1 MKVLNKLQPINH
13 FINLQYTPPPAA
25 PPAAP
30 QASAEPN

>member
-1 MKVLNKLQPINH
+1 MEVLNKLQPINH

-25 PPAAP
+25 P